1 MKMMLVPFSQCT
13 SQWDETRKTVY
24 YGTPSRES
32 WSFAPLECEIDEK
45 ATAEDL
51 FRIFDRAIATAKA
64 NDDDDEMHRVS
75 WMLPGSDGYR
85 SRVDGFAIVKPEIT
99 AMLDGVR
106 PDVCSDGAGDAIA
119 HFELAFCVKHADRL
133 VMV

>member
-1 MKMMLVPFSQCT
+1 MKMMVVPFSQCT
-13 SQWDETRKTVY
+13 SQWDKSGTVY

-32 WSFAPLECEIDEK
+32 WSFAPLECEVDDK

-51 FRIFDRAIATAKA
+51 FKIFDREIAAAKG
-64 NDDDDEMHRVS
+64 DDDEMHRVS

-99 AMLDGVR
+99 AMLDDVH
-106 PDVCSDGAGDAIA
+106 PDVCSDDAGDAIA